1 MNAAAPASTA
11 AISSSLPGS
20 TTSLSAGISPKALHV
35 IAAGWSLNGLYTF
48 MSGNPFSVM
57 SGTRTANYSHQSRAA
72 LVGEQPAVELADVPG
87 IVGPAYFSGLTSA
100 FRAPAPGSD
109 GMGRNTFT
117 APSFWNLDGGL
128 TKSFRPTERITLQ
141 FRVEFFNLLNRPNF
155 DDPYGAT
162 SGSANYRSTVFGQT
176 CCSTVAPPS
185 TQAIV
190 DTGESGRVIQLA
202 LKLRF

>member
-1 MNAAAPASTA
+1 M
-11 AISSSLPGS
+11 
-20 TTSLSAGISPKALHV
+20 
-35 IAAGWSLNGLYTF
+35 
-48 MSGNPFSVM
+48 
-57 SGTRTANYSHQSRAA
+57 
-72 LVGEQPAVELADVPG
+72 
-87 IVGPAYFSGLTSA
+87 GPVFFAGLTNGFA
-100 FRAPAPGSD
+100 IPPPGSD

-128 TKSFRPTERITLQ
+128 TKSFKATERVTVQ
-141 FRVEFFNLLNRPNF
+141 FRAEFFNVLNHPNF
-155 DDPYGAT
+155 DDPFGAT
-162 SGSANYRSTVFGQT
+162 SGSSSFRSTVFGQT